1 MNTKMAR
8 HSGTAAEVKLGKAEA
23 SSSASMAV
31 VHQPGERKAGSSLLS
46 RAPLL

>member
-23 SSSASMAV
+23 NAATPAV
-31 VHQPGERKAGSSLLS
+31 TETATVRT
-46 RAPLL
+46 